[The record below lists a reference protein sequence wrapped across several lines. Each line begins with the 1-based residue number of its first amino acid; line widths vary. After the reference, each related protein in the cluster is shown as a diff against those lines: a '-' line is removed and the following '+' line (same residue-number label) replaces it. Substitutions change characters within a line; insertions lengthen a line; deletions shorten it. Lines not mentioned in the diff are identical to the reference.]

1 MSNKTINVEAICPFF
16 LCESKKSITC
26 EGIITESMVSR
37 FDTEEE
43 KQFHEKTYCTKY
55 DFESCEICKALGKKY
70 DKAEDNRGGMT
81 VKYTFKMP

>member
-1 MSNKTINVEAICPFF
+1 MSNKSINVDALCPFF

-43 KQFHEKTYCTKY
+43 KQIHEKTYCTKY
-55 DFESCEICKALGKKY
+55 DFESCEICKALSKKC
-70 DKAEDNRGGMT
+70 DKSEDKRVGIT
-81 VKYTFKMP
+81 EKYIFKMP